1 MAVNTKSSK
10 DRRPLTLR
18 SLDELR
24 AEVKRIAAAERAG
37 RVRCAGNW
45 TAGQVLGHL
54 AFWVNTAFEWPK
66 DFHVSI
72 LFKII
77 GPFMRRRMTET
88 RMPSGVRSPGL
99 NEGTLG
105 IDLLSIDEGERRMLE
120 AIDRL
125 DRGTPPDRHMFLG
138 KMTKEQWIK
147 LNLRHA
153 ELHCSFVHVG

>member
-1 MAVNTKSSK
+1 MAVNTKTSK

-18 SLDELR
+18 TLDELR

-45 TAGQVLGHL
+45 TTGQVLGHL
-54 AFWVNTAFEWPK
+54 AFWINTAFERPK
-66 DFHVSI
+66 ELNPPF

-77 GPFMRRRMTET
+77 GPLMKKRMTVT
-88 RMPSGVRSPGL
+88 GMPSGVRIPRMK
-99 NEGTLG
+99 NGTLG
-105 IDLLSIDEGERRMLE
+105 TDLLSIDEGERRMLE

-138 KMTKEQWIK
+138 KMTKEQWIN